1 MSKLVGKLAA
11 PGALRSFGRRRGR
24 ALSARQASL
33 WRELLPAVALTGDA
47 AQLAKPDRLFSA
59 AVREV
64 WLEIGFGGGE
74 HLLWQAEQHPEAG
87 ILGCEPY
94 QDGIVKV
101 LSAISTRRAGN
112 IRLFAD
118 DARILL
124 RQLPAAAI
132 ARAFVLFPDPWPKR
146 RHWKRRLVSEATLA
160 ELARVLRPG
169 AELRIATDIAA
180 YAECILLAVRR
191 QGSFRWLAKTPAD
204 WRQRGSDWPRTRY
217 EAKALAA
224 GRHCSYF
231 RFLNQSGPAAA
242 VGLRQN

>member
-1 MSKLVGKLAA
+1 MSKLVGKLAEPA
-11 PGALRSFGRRRGR
+11 ALRSFGRRRGR

-33 WRELLPAVALTGDA
+33 WRELLPAVALTGGA
-47 AQLAKPDRLFSA
+47 TQLAKPDRLFPA

-101 LSAISTRRAGN
+101 LSAISARGAGN

-118 DARILL
+118 DARLLL

-180 YAECILLAVRR
+180 YAEWILLAARR

-204 WRQRGSDWPRTRY
+204 WRQRGRDWPQTRY
-217 EAKALAA
+217 EAKAIAA
-224 GRHCSYF
+224 GRRCSYF